1 MDEKFSYPYS
11 FMSEENKMTV
21 WAISKLLDGLESS
34 DVRKILEYLQITL
47 SNKTLWAAPRAAQKQ
62 V

>member
-1 MDEKFSYPYS
+1 MNNKLNYPYS

-34 DVRKILEYLQITL
+34 DVRKILECLQITL
-47 SNKTLWAAPRAAQKQ
+47 ANKTLWSTPRAAQK
-62 V
+62 